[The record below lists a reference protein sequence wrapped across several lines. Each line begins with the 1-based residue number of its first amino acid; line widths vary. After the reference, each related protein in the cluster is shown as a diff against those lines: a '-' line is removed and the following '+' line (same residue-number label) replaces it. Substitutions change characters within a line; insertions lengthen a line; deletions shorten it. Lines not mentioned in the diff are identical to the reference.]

1 MTRIPRCRAA
11 LVAVTILAVALSGAD
26 AQVTRPHVPAEISP
40 VTDITV
46 LAHDGHEVIAVVRLP
61 PGDGPFPAV
70 IALHG
75 GLATMTRDVL
85 RDRALSNPTMT
96 RLLANGYV
104 TVVATRRDAGPETQ
118 ELVSDTL
125 AVVDYVKRMDSVD
138 PDSVAIYGCS
148 AGGDLALDISIQGD
162 VAAVASEEPGVVLFT
177 GMLGNEPPL
186 NGETYTPP
194 EAVAL
199 YQNPQAHYTPE
210 LQTSTRAKVGKIDEP
225 IFLIQGD
232 QLFVAGTGT
241 TVDLVGLE
249 NEILVREMDA
259 AGKQWTRSV
268 YAGQTH
274 CFGFAGITE
283 ASRDFF
289 EDMDRFFRQHLPTP
303 PTPLD
308 RSLVNYVEVE
318 PAR

>member
-1 MTRIPRCRAA
+1 MTRIPHFREA
-11 LVAVTILAVALSGAD
+11 LVAVTILPVALSAAD
-26 AQVTRPHVPAEISP
+26 AQVTRPHVPAELSP

-46 LAHDGHEVIAVVRLP
+46 LAQDGHEVIAVVRLP